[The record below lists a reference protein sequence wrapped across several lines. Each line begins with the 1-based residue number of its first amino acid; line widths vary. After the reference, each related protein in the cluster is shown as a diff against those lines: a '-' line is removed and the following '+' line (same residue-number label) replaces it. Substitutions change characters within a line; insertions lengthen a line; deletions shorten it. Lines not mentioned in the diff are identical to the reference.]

1 LPQFEQELARF
12 DANIK
17 KLKSGNQTPEN
28 LKVLSPAEVKLI
40 SPARAEF
47 YQLQEGASVYS
58 DRPFKIKALAPELSQ
73 LKALRMSNRQQ
84 LNENIRLRFNSRE
97 AVDLWVA
104 YFKPFRQGDYMPA
117 PRLETDASANQYG
130 QADIKI
136 ANAMEIENLPAV
148 NVHQYRFD
156 GIGISFNM
164 MNDTLFIV
172 EVITGG
178 PSEKVGLLAGDRILS
193 VDDEVIAGV
202 KMSNK
207 EVMKRLKGPK
217 GTLVRIGVKRRGEP
231 ELLEFRIIRDKIP
244 LYSLDAAFMADK
256 KTGYIRL
263 SRFSATTMKE
273 FKEAFEEL
281 RQQGMEQ
288 LILDLQSN
296 GGGYM
301 NTAVELAD
309 EFLPKGRSVV
319 YTEGLNS
326 PRYQADASERGSFEK
341 GNLIV
346 LIDEYSASS
355 SEIVAGAVQDWDR
368 GLIIGRRSFGKG
380 LVQRIFPLG
389 DGTAL
394 KLTVSRYYTPSGRC
408 IQKPY
413 REGVEAYGRDL
424 IERYNRGEMSSADS
438 IHFPDS
444 LRYST
449 MIEKRTVYGGG
460 GIMPDVF
467 VPVDTSRYTDLHR
480 ELVNKGILN
489 RFILT
494 YVDENRRALLDKYGE
509 NSQEFIQEF
518 QFDDELLEELFKLAI
533 KENVKITDEH
543 RQEDLSVLRLQCKAY
558 MARDLCSE
566 NRRWNRRDFF
576 PEYASGILR
585 WSRYN
590 RDSW

>member
-1 LPQFEQELARF
+1 M
-12 DANIK
+12 K
-17 KLKSGNQTPEN
+17 KTFLILSSLLLWTSLQAQDYIIPMRKIQTAVFALNSFYVDSVDNE
-28 LKVLSPAEVKLI
+28 KLI
-40 SPARAEF
+40 NEAMKSIVKNLDPHSE
-47 YQLQEGASVYS
+47 YMSKEEVSEMNEPLQG
-58 DRPFKIKALAPELSQ
+58 
-73 LKALRMSNRQQ
+73 
-84 LNENIRLRFNSRE
+84 
-97 AVDLWVA
+97 
-104 YFKPFRQGDYMPA
+104 G
-117 PRLETDASANQYG
+117 
-130 QADIKI
+130 
-136 ANAMEIENLPAV
+136 
-148 NVHQYRFD
+148 FD

-494 YVDENRRALLDKYGE
+494 YVDENRRALLDKYGD
-509 NSQEFIQEF
+509 NSQEFIREF
-518 QFDDELLEELFKLAI
+518 QFDDVLLEELFKLAI

-558 MARDLCSE
+558 MARDLWKSADYYKVMAPLNE
-566 NRRWNRRDFF
+566 SLQEALR
-576 PEYASGILR
+576 ILGDKKLKA
-585 WSRYN
+585 RYGLL
-590 RDSW
+590 

>member
-1 LPQFEQELARF
+1 
-12 DANIK
+12 
-17 KLKSGNQTPEN
+17 
-28 LKVLSPAEVKLI
+28 
-40 SPARAEF
+40 
-47 YQLQEGASVYS
+47 
-58 DRPFKIKALAPELSQ
+58 
-73 LKALRMSNRQQ
+73 
-84 LNENIRLRFNSRE
+84 
-97 AVDLWVA
+97 
-104 YFKPFRQGDYMPA
+104 
-117 PRLETDASANQYG
+117 
-130 QADIKI
+130 
-136 ANAMEIENLPAV
+136 
-148 NVHQYRFD
+148 
-156 GIGISFNM
+156 
-164 MNDTLFIV
+164 
-172 EVITGG
+172 
-178 PSEKVGLLAGDRILS
+178 
-193 VDDEVIAGV
+193 
-202 KMSNK
+202 
-207 EVMKRLKGPK
+207 
-217 GTLVRIGVKRRGEP
+217 
-231 ELLEFRIIRDKIP
+231 
-244 LYSLDAAFMADK
+244 
-256 KTGYIRL
+256 
-263 SRFSATTMKE
+263 MKE

-558 MARDLCSE
+558 MARDLWKSADYYKVMAPLNE
-566 NRRWNRRDFF
+566 SLQEALR
-576 PEYASGILR
+576 ILGDKKLKA
-585 WSRYN
+585 RYGLL
-590 RDSW
+590 

>member
-1 LPQFEQELARF
+1 
-12 DANIK
+12 
-17 KLKSGNQTPEN
+17 
-28 LKVLSPAEVKLI
+28 
-40 SPARAEF
+40 
-47 YQLQEGASVYS
+47 
-58 DRPFKIKALAPELSQ
+58 
-73 LKALRMSNRQQ
+73 
-84 LNENIRLRFNSRE
+84 
-97 AVDLWVA
+97 
-104 YFKPFRQGDYMPA
+104 
-117 PRLETDASANQYG
+117 
-130 QADIKI
+130 
-136 ANAMEIENLPAV
+136 
-148 NVHQYRFD
+148 
-156 GIGISFNM
+156 
-164 MNDTLFIV
+164 
-172 EVITGG
+172 
-178 PSEKVGLLAGDRILS
+178 
-193 VDDEVIAGV
+193 
-202 KMSNK
+202 
-207 EVMKRLKGPK
+207 K
-217 GTLVRIGVKRRGEP
+217 GTLVRVGVKRRGEN
-231 ELLEFRIIRDKIP
+231 ELLEFRITRDKIP
-244 LYSLDAAFMADK
+244 LYSLDAAFMVDK

-273 FKEAFEEL
+273 YKEAFEEL

-309 EFLPKGRSVV
+309 EFLPKDRSVV

-326 PRYQADASERGSFEK
+326 PRYQADASEKGSFEQ

-368 GLIIGRRSFGKG
+368 ALIVGRRSFGKG

-413 REGVEAYGRDL
+413 EDGVEAYGRDM

-449 MIEKRTVYGGG
+449 LLKKRTVYGGG

-467 VPVDTSRYTDLHR
+467 VPIDTTRYTDLHR

-489 RFILT
+489 RFTLT
-494 YVDENRRALLDKYGE
+494 YVDDNRQALLEKYG
-509 NSQEFIQEF
+509 NSQQFIK
-518 QFDDELLEELFKLAI
+518 QFELSDEALEELFRMAQADS
-533 KENVKITDEH
+533 VKITAER
-543 RQEDLSVLRLQCKAY
+543 RQEDLSVLRMQCKAY
-558 MARDLCSE
+558 IARDLWKSADYYKVMAPMNE
-566 NRRWNRRDFF
+566 PLQEALR
-576 PEYASGILR
+576 ILGDKKQKA
-585 WSRYN
+585 RYGLL
-590 RDSW
+590 